1 MHARRSPLSLSIQ
14 QTLLAIAVV
23 MGISFVAET
32 SSAADAFR
40 VETEIFIGDES
51 EPVVEYLT
59 LFADRVVYDF
69 RVTKPEEITVYDPDR
84 GRIVLLAPDRKWK
97 TTISHEEILRFTSA
111 LKSHIDASNPVFY
124 AAAHPGF
131 GEATE
136 LDDQWLT
143 LENKYIR
150 YRIKGERPKTTSI
163 ARRYRDFADWSARL
177 NSMRP
182 GNLPPFARIDANQIV
197 AEKGWIPLEVERV
210 VDPNKLGQK
219 KLVGR
224 SKHLTSSILSG
235 TDRKRIDAVGD
246 QLTSFEEVTFTQFR
260 DATVSR

>member
-1 MHARRSPLSLSIQ
+1 MHARSSSFSSSVGLPVI
-14 QTLLAIAVV
+14 LLAATIGSALL
-23 MGISFVAET
+23 T
-32 SSAADAFR
+32 QHTHAADAFR
-40 VETEIFIGDES
+40 VETELFIGDDS
-51 EPVVEYLT
+51 QPIVEYLT

-69 RVTKPEEITVYDPDR
+69 RVTKPEEVTVYDPDR
-84 GRIVLLAPDRKWK
+84 GRIVLLSPDRKWK

-136 LDDQWLT
+136 EDDQWLT

-150 YRIKGERPKTTSI
+150 YRIKGERPKSTSI

-177 NSMRP
+177 NAMRP
-182 GNLPPFARIDANQIV
+182 GNLPPFARIDANQVI
-197 AEKGWIPLEVERV
+197 AEKGWVPLEVERV
-210 VDPNKLGQK
+210 VDPHKLGQK

-224 SKHLTSSILSG
+224 SKHLTSGILSG
-235 TDRKRIDAVGD
+235 TDRKRIDSVGD
-246 QLTSFEEVTFTQFR
+246 QLTTYEEVTFTQFR
-260 DATVSR
+260 DATTQK